1 MGATT
6 MGANCMGA
14 TVMGA
19 TIVGATSMGATIMD
33 ANSGQHTFFVTC
45 TELSSCGSHLQ
56 YKRISNTHPATCSRG
71 SSTQCFMTKS
81 VHDSQPQAAEAA
93 A

>member
-45 TELSSCGSHLQ
+45 TKLSSCGSNLQ
-56 YKRISNTHPATCSRG
+56 YRAKQLWVTPPVQTYIKHPPSH
-71 SSTQCFMTKS
+71 
-81 VHDSQPQAAEAA
+81 V
-93 A
+93 